1 MKTLIL
7 KKVCCFVLYLLL
19 IILPVFLAYGKNYD
33 DFTGDAL
40 MATGNTIG
48 LIAFSIL
55 VMQFVLA
62 ARFKFLDRIYGL
74 DNVMVFHKWMGIIAF
89 LLILLHPIL
98 LSLSYGSWFLFAF
111 DTSWQVN
118 LGKATFVLLL
128 ILIFMALFY
137 RMLRLDYNIWKWL
150 HKLAVA
156 VLIMGFLHSFLIGEH
171 MRNPGLRIY
180 WITIFSIGI
189 IIFLYRNLIVPFTGK
204 YKFTVKSVQHE
215 TANCWQIT
223 LSPTNAKQTFSYL
236 PGQFGFLTLKR
247 PGRKSEEHPFT
258 ISSSPTAGS
267 TVEFTIK
274 ESGNFTNTIG
284 QTRSGD
290 IALIEGPFGRFS
302 HLMYPDNPLLF
313 IAGGVGVTPVMS
325 MLRYIRDT
333 GDNRKVVFLY
343 GVRQE
348 ENIIFKDELN
358 KMPDNINIVYIASR
372 ADGICTCEKGHINS
386 ELIKKQAADIIKMA
400 HVYLC
405 GPPCMMTAVLTEL
418 HQLDISPKRIHYE
431 KFSI

>member
-7 KKVCCFVLYLLL
+7 KRVCCFALYLLL
-19 IILPVFLAYGKNYD
+19 IILPVFFAYGKNYD
-33 DFTGDAL
+33 DFTGDIL
-40 MATGNTIG
+40 MATGNIAG

-62 ARFKFLDRIYGL
+62 ARFKFIDRIYGL
-74 DNVMVFHKWMGIIAF
+74 DRIMVFHKRMGIIAF
-89 LLILLHPIL
+89 LLILLHPVL
-98 LSLSYGSWFLFAF
+98 LSLSYGSWFLFTF
-111 DTSWQVN
+111 DTSLQVN

-137 RMLRLDYNIWKWL
+137 RLLRLDYNVWKWL

-156 VLIMGFLHSFLIGEH
+156 VLISGFLHSFFIGEH
-171 MRNPGLRIY
+171 MQNPGLRIY

-189 IIFLYRNLIVPFTGK
+189 IIFLYRNLIVPFTGR
-204 YKFTVKSVQHE
+204 YKFTVKSVQYE
-215 TANCWQIT
+215 TANCWQLK
-223 LSPTNAKQTFSYL
+223 LSPINTKHTFLYL

-258 ISSSPTAGS
+258 ISSSPTAGAE
-267 TVEFTIK
+267 VEFTIK

-290 IALIEGPFGRFS
+290 VALIEGPFGRFS
-302 HLMYPDNPLLF
+302 HLLYPDNPLLF
-313 IAGGVGVTPVMS
+313 IAGGVGVTPIMS

-333 GDNRKVVFLY
+333 GDRRKVVFLY
-343 GVRQE
+343 GVRKE
-348 ENIIFKDELN
+348 EDVIFKDELN
-358 KMPDNINIVYIASR
+358 KMPDNINIVYVASR
-372 ADGICTCEKGHINS
+372 AGEMCTCEKGHINS
-386 ELIKKQAADIIKMA
+386 ELIQKQAADIIKMA

-405 GPPCMMTAVLTEL
+405 GPLCMMTAVLTGL
-418 HQLDISPKRIHYE
+418 RQLNISTKRIHYE